1 MLVLKQTEAFRLWE
15 QSLRD
20 PLAQAAVASRLA
32 RLALGHLGDCK
43 ALGGGVAELRIHTG
57 PGYRI
62 YFTRRGSELILLLC
76 GGNKADQSRDVER
89 ARNLAR
95 KYDDEN

>member
-1 MLVLKQTEAFRLWE
+1 MLILKQTQAFRDWQ

-32 RLALGHLGDCK
+32 RLALGQLGDCK
-43 ALGGGVAELRIHTG
+43 SLGGGLAEVRIHTG

-62 YFTRRGSELILLLC
+62 YFLRRGSELILLLY
-76 GGNKADQSRDVER
+76 GGSKADQSRDIER
-89 ARNLAR
+89 ARDLAR
-95 KYDDEN
+95 RYGDED

>member
-1 MLVLKQTEAFRLWE
+1 MLVLRQTEAFRVWE

-32 RLALGHLGDCK
+32 RLALGHMGDCK
-43 ALGGGVAELRIHTG
+43 ALGGGLAELRIHTG

-62 YFTRRGSELILLLC
+62 YFTRRGSELILLLS
-76 GGNKADQSRDVER
+76 GGNKADQSRDLER
-89 ARNLAR
+89 ARDLAR
-95 KYDDEN
+95 RYGNED